1 MTKEEFINNCN
12 QDAIDA
18 ILLFIHQF
26 HIVIDDELIEEQL
39 QIPVTIGKIKTEKVS
54 CAVGE
59 YNELNDSITINEEE
73 LEKEEMMDLEDPR
86 VAFYF
91 TKAIIHERIHS
102 LRRRKVD
109 ESKVGVPY
117 VIGIEEGLFS
127 NKSAL
132 EECITESLALMITY
146 NYHRESTLEKL
157 VERVKKLQNH
167 VGEEVAATMIKE
179 IGPQAIEWIL
189 TTRYQTTFTDMFASF
204 LKEDYEK
211 ICNDITLL
219 YEEESQDIEYAETLE
234 KIIESHSINK
244 NRIPER

>member
-1 MTKEEFINNCN
+1 MTKEEFISNCN

-18 ILLFIHQF
+18 ILLFINQF
-26 HIVIDDELIEEQL
+26 RIVIDDEFIEEQI

-54 CAVGE
+54 CATGE
-59 YNELNDSITINEEE
+59 YNEFKDSITINEEE
-73 LEKEEMMDLEDPR
+73 LEREEMMDLEDSR

-91 TKAIIHERIHS
+91 TKAIVHERIHS

-127 NKSAL
+127 NKNAL

-146 NYHRESTLEKL
+146 NYHRESTIEKL
-157 VERVKKLQNH
+157 VERVKKLHNH
-167 VGEEVAATMIKE
+167 VGEDVAATIIKE

-189 TTRYQTTFTDMFASF
+189 TTRYQNTFTDMFSSF
-204 LKEDYEK
+204 LKEDYER
-211 ICNDITLL
+211 ICNDITVL
-219 YEEESQDIEYAETLE
+219 YEEESQDIEYAEYLE
-234 KIIESHSINK
+234 QIIESHSINK
-244 NRIPER
+244 NKISER